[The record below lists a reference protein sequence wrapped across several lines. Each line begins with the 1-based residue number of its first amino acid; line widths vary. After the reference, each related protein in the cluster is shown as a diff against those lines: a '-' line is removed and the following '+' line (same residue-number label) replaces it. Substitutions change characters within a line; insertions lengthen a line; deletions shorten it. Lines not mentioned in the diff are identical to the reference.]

1 VARVT
6 RDAHI
11 AAPRH
16 RVFALVA
23 DPAKLAGSDPR
34 IGRVDVERDST
45 GPRRVRLQFMP
56 GAGPASGG
64 VEIVADVTRYVP
76 DSDFAVASPDGA
88 PGPAFRLEVTCR
100 DASGGTD
107 VTCELELRMP
117 GVAGRLAEPL
127 LGVALAQQVGAL
139 LSRVQREATRPTT

>member
-1 VARVT
+1 
-6 RDAHI
+6 
-11 AAPRH
+11 
-16 RVFALVA
+16 LVA
-23 DPAKLAGSDPR
+23 DPATLIGSDPR

-45 GPRRVRLQFMP
+45 GPRRVRFQLMP
-56 GAGPASGG
+56 GAGPQSGG

-127 LGVALAQQVGAL
+127 LGAALRQQVGAL
-139 LSRVQREATRPTT
+139 LSRVDREATGPSA